1 MMEFHFSIL
10 LMVFTQ
16 CSAAVLLPEEET
28 YVITCLKQISQ
39 LYFTTLSKFIIILPD
54 MEETSTHRD
63 RYLLN
68 TNSPS
73 NTTTDMAQSLLTE
86 INGMNKLVFLI
97 QPELLD
103 LENITTWLEVPG
115 PLYTNDVIIVFFTY
129 KNLKT
134 AVIKFMHS
142 KAELLIILI
151 VTSEYDDFRGPMLQK
166 VLETFAKAQLF
177 NVLIL
182 KPGFRVNK
190 SKERVIK
197 ALYLYSWYSNYTIPN
212 CGVKDNRVKVNTWL
226 LDEGGKFVDKPELFP
241 EIEPSGFKGCH
252 IYVRK
257 FVRSGRYVGFNV
269 FMERMGYMFL
279 NIAAKALGI
288 KVQVRGPDDDHVI
301 DVYMDI
307 LSLKSLTSFSN
318 SRPTYNF
325 REITLKWHVPCPV
338 SVSRHGNFTRVFKY
352 PTWLQLFLVAI
363 LFGLIIH
370 WLYKNCKD
378 LEIAVDFSSTLL
390 KIWGILTGVSAD
402 IGTDHYKIRIAF
414 FIWVLFCLIISTV
427 FQAFFTGFLIDPGMH
442 MPIANIKELNRTGIT
457 RAVPLEEYDFLLYS
471 LTESGVLSLSNA
483 ECALDVCWYFYLS
496 RKNFSFLADMLLM
509 NPMSKGIGYKTCAID
524 DHAIRVYT
532 TFYIPRNNYFFQIIN
547 EIVARITEAGIPV
560 MVERSILRDMKTKFV
575 SPSNVDEDES
585 DNYFIFGMHHLKLIF
600 YSLAIGYLVG
610 LITFAFEKLHYKLYY
625 QRVKQF

>member
-10 LMVFTQ
+10 LIITQ
-16 CSAAVLLPEEET
+16 CSAAVLLPEQET
-28 YVITCLKQISQ
+28 HVITCLKQISQ

-54 MEETSTHRD
+54 VEETSPHRD

-73 NTTTDMAQSLLTE
+73 NTTTDMAQSLLRE

-134 AVIKFMHS
+134 AITKFMHS
-142 KAELLIILI
+142 KPELLIILI
-151 VTSEYDDFRGPMLQK
+151 ITSEYDDFRGPVFQK
-166 VLETFAKAQLF
+166 CLEIFAKAQLF

-182 KPGFRVNK
+182 KPGFHVNK
-190 SKERVIK
+190 SKERVVK

-226 LDEGGKFVDKPELFP
+226 LDEGGKFVDKPEFFP
-241 EIEPSGFKGCH
+241 EIGASGFKGCH

-257 FVRSGRYVGFNV
+257 FVWTDQYSGFNV
-269 FMERMGYMFL
+269 FIEKMGYMFL
-279 NIAAKALGI
+279 KIAAKALGI
-288 KVQVRGPDDDHVI
+288 KIKVRGPDDDHVI

-307 LSLKSLTSFSN
+307 LSLKSLTTFSN
-318 SRPTYNF
+318 SRPTCNF

-370 WLYKNCKD
+370 WLYKNCKY
-378 LEIAVDFSSTLL
+378 LEIAEDFSSTLL

-402 IGTDHYKIRIAF
+402 IGTDNYKIRIAF

-427 FQAFFTGFLIDPGMH
+427 FQAFFTGFLIEPGKH
-442 MPIANIKELNRTGIT
+442 LPIANIKELNRTGIT
-457 RAVPLEEYDFLLYS
+457 RAVPFEEYDIILFS
-471 LTESGVLSLSNA
+471 LSESDLLSLSNA
-483 ECALDVCWYFYLS
+483 GCTLDYCSYLYMS
-496 RKNFSFLADMLLM
+496 GKNFSFLADTVLT
-509 NPMSKGIGYKTCAID
+509 NPMFQSMRYESCTID
-524 DHAIRVYT
+524 DNAIRVYT

-547 EIVARITEAGIPV
+547 GLVGSITEAGIPPV
-560 MVERSILRDMKTKFV
+560 VERSTLEDMETKFL
-575 SPSNVDEDES
+575 PPIGLDEDES
-585 DNYFIFGMHHLKLIF
+585 DKYFIFGMHHLRLIF
-600 YSLAIGYLVG
+600 YALGIGYVVS

>member
-1 MMEFHFSIL
+1 MMEFHFNIL
-10 LMVFTQ
+10 LMVITQ

-115 PLYTNDVIIVFFTY
+115 PIYTNDVIIVFFTY
-129 KNLKT
+129 NNLKT
-134 AVIKFMHS
+134 AITKFMHS

-151 VTSEYDDFRGPMLQK
+151 ATSEYDDFRGPMLQK

-182 KPGFRVNK
+182 KPGFHVNK
-190 SKERVIK
+190 SKERVVK
-197 ALYLYSWYSNYTIPN
+197 TLYLYSWYSNYTIPN

-226 LDEGGKFVDKPELFP
+226 LDEGGKFVDKPEFFP
-241 EIEPSGFKGCH
+241 KIVASGFKGCH
-252 IYVRK
+252 FYVRK
-257 FVRSGRYVGFNV
+257 FVTSGQYVGFNV
-269 FMERMGYMFL
+269 FTERMGYMFL
-279 NIAAKALGI
+279 KAAKALGI
-288 KVQVRGPDDDHVI
+288 EVKFRGPDEDHVI

-307 LSLKSLTSFSN
+307 MSLKSLTTFSN

-325 REITLKWHVPCPV
+325 REITLKWHVPCPE
-338 SVSRHGNFTRVFKY
+338 SVSRHGNFIRVFKY
-352 PTWLQLFLVAI
+352 PTWLQLFLVGI

-378 LEIAVDFSSTLL
+378 LEIAGEFSSTLL

-402 IGTDHYKIRIAF
+402 IGTDNYKIRIAF

-427 FQAFFTGFLIDPGMH
+427 FQAFFTGFLIEPGMH
-442 MPIANIKELNRTGIT
+442 LPIANIKELNRTGIT
-457 RAVPLEEYDFLLYS
+457 RAVPFEEYDLILYS
-471 LTESGVLSLSNA
+471 LIESDLLSLSNA
-483 ECALDVCWYFYLS
+483 GCTVASCSYLYLS
-496 RKNFSFLADMLLM
+496 RKNFSFLADTVLTK
-509 NPMSKGIGYKTCAID
+509 PMFQSLRHRSCTID
-524 DHAIRVYT
+524 DNAIRVYT

-547 EIVARITEAGIPV
+547 EIVARITEAGIPPV
-560 MVERSILRDMKTKFV
+560 VERSILEDMETKFL
-575 SPSNVDEDES
+575 PPIGLDEDES
-585 DNYFIFGMHHLKLIF
+585 DKYFIFGMQHLRLIF
-600 YSLAIGYLVG
+600 YSLGIGYVVS
-610 LITFAFEKLHYKLYY
+610 LITFAFEKLHYKLY
-625 QRVKQF
+625 